1 MPYEIVFD
9 NLPIGYAAE
18 AARSA
23 GQTVKVITNEFT
35 SSEDGDLF
43 ISRLEGF
50 PSDVIRRIRKES
62 SPVKESTIDHL
73 VIILRSDKTATVYV
87 NELIIKSKVLV
98 KRAVKAG
105 EEVYKDDIGDVK
117 SVLLEGVNVP
127 DDAGFLILFSVGWRK
142 GLYYDFRPLS
152 PEDPIKRDLD
162 LSVLL
167 GQLYSYL
174 LFQERWRVSEETW
187 IQFFSQGWFPFIS
200 LRTDTIKIMINHIR
214 EGWPVDD
221 LLASISAEVGKALPM
236 MLERWRDISAFSEHV
251 PFFDV
256 AAGHFT
262 KNDHISCTS
271 VLCPRIEGVMR
282 SFHILQ
288 SKGQKATQDRMA
300 KTVTSSEGNESSLLL
315 PDRFRKYLLDVYF
328 ANFDPEGQKPLSRH
342 TVSHGVA
349 EASKFDL
356 KASTIGFLVIEQL
369 SYFIKAS
376 ANKSLQPIVD
386 TASSGSTLC

>member
-1 MPYEIVFD
+1 
-9 NLPIGYAAE
+9 
-18 AARSA
+18 
-23 GQTVKVITNEFT
+23 
-35 SSEDGDLF
+35 
-43 ISRLEGF
+43 
-50 PSDVIRRIRKES
+50 
-62 SPVKESTIDHL
+62 
-73 VIILRSDKTATVYV
+73 VYV